1 MSANSGKA
9 ELGEF
14 ISKDLF
20 LLIPSDDYQLIQ
32 KEYTRMPDIE
42 HICDSGV
49 ASLTDVYK
57 SILMKTSFL
66 YLTLPVLMAFSSPA
80 FSKITLPAF
89 FSDGM
94 VLQQKSR
101 TKIWGFSTE
110 RNQVSL
116 ETSWDHRI
124 YHAKTGADG
133 RWAIQIHTPVAGG
146 PFTLRIGDNEQLM
159 LKDVL
164 VGEVWLASGQSNME
178 MPLKGYPAQP
188 VNNAE
193 AAILEQAN
201 SSIRF
206 FAVKNNASRK
216 VVNNCEGNWKE
227 ASAANRPDFSAVAY
241 FFAKAIQEKL
251 HVPVG
256 ILEADW
262 GGTLIEAWM
271 SEQSVRSVNADQ
283 QFVRTDTGT
292 VNKNEPAVLYNAMIH
307 PLIGYGMKG
316 VIWYQGEQN
325 RQDPAGY
332 AKFFPAMVRQWRKDW
347 GAGNFPF
354 IYAQIAPF
362 YAKGTPNAA
371 DKAVKPF
378 VPFLR
383 EAQLNALS
391 KIPNSGMAVL
401 TDAGASNTIHP
412 PEKQIVAGRLALIA
426 FGRAYGMKDV
436 KWQSPQYH
444 SMKVTHNRVTLNFK
458 HTGGAIE
465 LKPDT
470 TATFE
475 VAGKDRVFH
484 HAKAR
489 VEAEHIIVSSKDVE
503 MPIAV
508 RYAFKAWTTGIIY
521 NHFGFPCSSFRT
533 DHWPMPGN
541 E

>member
-1 MSANSGKA
+1 
-9 ELGEF
+9 
-14 ISKDLF
+14 
-20 LLIPSDDYQLIQ
+20 
-32 KEYTRMPDIE
+32 
-42 HICDSGV
+42 
-49 ASLTDVYK
+49 
-57 SILMKTSFL
+57 MKTSFL
-66 YLTLPVLMAFSSPA
+66 SLSLLVLMAISSPA

-94 VLQQKSR
+94 VLQQKSNAR
-101 TKIWGFSTE
+101 IWGFTSG
-110 RNQVSL
+110 RNRVSIQ
-116 ETSWDHRI
+116 TSWDQRV
-124 YHAKTGADG
+124 YHAKPGANG
-133 RWAIQIHTPVAGG
+133 SWAIRITTPVAGG
-146 PFTLRIGDNEQLM
+146 PFTLTISDSEKVM

-178 MPLKGYPAQP
+178 MPLKGYQGQP
-188 VNNAE
+188 VNNGE

-216 VVNNCEGNWKE
+216 AADNCEGSWKE
-227 ASAANRPDFSAVAY
+227 ATAANRPDFSAVAY

-271 SEQSVRSVNADQ
+271 SEESLRSVNAAQ
-283 QFVRTDTGT
+283 QFVKKDTG
-292 VNKNEPAVLYNAMIH
+292 VINKNEPAVLYHAMIH
-307 PLIGYGMKG
+307 PLTGYRLKG

-325 RQDPAGY
+325 RPNPAAY
-332 AKFFPAMVRQWRKDW
+332 AKLFPAMVSQWRKDW
-347 GAGNFPF
+347 GSGNFPF

-362 YAKGTPNAA
+362 FAKDKPNAA
-371 DKAVKPF
+371 DRAVEPF

-412 PEKQIVAGRLALIA
+412 PDKQIVAGRLAVIA
-426 FGRAYGMKDV
+426 FARAYGMKEV

-444 SMKVTHNRVTLNFK
+444 SMKVIQNRVILKFK
-458 HTGGAIE
+458 HTGGSIE
-465 LKPDT
+465 LKPS
-470 TATFE
+470 ASEHFE
-475 VAGKDRVFH
+475 IAGKDQVFH
-484 HAKAR
+484 PAKAW
-489 VEAEHIIVSSKDVE
+489 VEDEHIIVSSADVQS
-503 MPIAV
+503 PVAL
-508 RYAFKAWTTGIIY
+508 RYAFKAWTTGSIY
-521 NHFGFPCSSFRT
+521 NHYGFPCSSFRT
-533 DHWPMPGN
+533 DHWALPGT